1 MEKGFCELN
10 ISQLVRAD
18 WNYKNDSPALAE
30 KLANNI
36 RRNGQVENIIVREL
50 DTGLFEVV
58 NGNHRLDVLRS
69 LKFEKVFCYN
79 LGRVSL
85 AQAKRVAVETNET
98 KFDTNNDI
106 FEDVMRE
113 IVEVDGID
121 DILKT
126 MPFSEDELNELLH
139 INEII
144 SPDEDLFIEEE
155 DVDID
160 ENETHTEDG
169 DIYQLNRHRLI
180 CGDSTSKDVISKL
193 FGESKANLVVTDPPY
208 GVDYGN
214 KNKMLN
220 EFQIKDGMKRG
231 QG

>member
-98 KFDTNNDI
+98 KFDNDI
-106 FEDVMRE
+106 DKLETILVEISNEFGLDDMLTTMPLGEDYIKGLIDESEVDVSSFFEDGSKVVETKPRE
-113 IVEVDGID
+113 
-121 DILKT
+121 
-126 MPFSEDELNELLH
+126 
-139 INEII
+139 
-144 SPDEDLFIEEE
+144 
-155 DVDID
+155 
-160 ENETHTEDG
+160 
-169 DIYQLNRHRLI
+169 LI
-180 CGDSTSKDVISKL
+180 CPHCGRNVYED
-193 FGESKANLVVTDPPY
+193 
-208 GVDYGN
+208 
-214 KNKMLN
+214 
-220 EFQIKDGMKRG
+220 
-231 QG
+231 